1 MLKIIPFNISET
13 KSKITN
19 KMLVPIIYVWFLHN
33 NKNQIMMLYFLAT
46 AKSSLIFTNLI
57 PEAG

>member
-19 KMLVPIIYVWFLHN
+19 KMLVLIIYVWFLHN
-33 NKNQIMMLYFLAT
+33 NKNQIMMPYFLAT